1 MKSKT
6 NPLMTRLETECWHTG
21 HIAETL
27 RRNIT
32 VELVDSI
39 GPLLVGKN
47 WGCYQLKQT
56 IERKMKMRIA
66 VVQQN
71 GNPGQPEENREKAI
85 TFALQA
91 LDPGQM

>member
-39 GPLLVGKN
+39 GPLLVG
-47 WGCYQLKQT
+47 
-56 IERKMKMRIA
+56 
-66 VVQQN
+66 QN
-71 GNPGQPEENREKAI
+71 
-85 TFALQA
+85 
-91 LDPGQM
+91 